1 MQRIFVASTFVFG
14 KAFFD
19 EDPVHFAECDPA
31 SMPAADR
38 IESLFQESEKRLTA
52 HGLPAG
58 AMVMLYDIANCAD
71 DEAAALLRL
80 TVLRN
85 YLTRTEKRISA
96 EELSYMCQ
104 ELLGI

>member
-1 MQRIFVASTFVFG
+1 
-14 KAFFD
+14 
-19 EDPVHFAECDPA
+19 
-31 SMPAADR
+31 MPAADR